1 METTFSGS
9 GDFGSGPDCPP
20 PSICSSSSTPTISQP
35 PTIEDSNP
43 TVLIIALTASLVLL
57 VVLLVSSL
65 LCIFFLY
72 RCSKVAPSSSE
83 KEHELKR
90 RSSRLGS
97 NKSGTSQAQQPQPEQ
112 PLSSLNATLL
122 LPKQA
127 SRTKIISFSTKG
139 KNNQHL
145 SVEKLSS
152 MTPNERLK
160 VLEFPHSK
168 VCMLAE
174 LGESSFGK
182 TYRGECA
189 KLLTTDITTPV
200 LIKTLR
206 EGAEAYLCESF
217 EKEMKLTSG
226 WNHPNILTLLAVS
239 TIEFPRYMIYEWL
252 EFGNLKDFLLSTASV
267 WLSMD
272 IESVY
277 NASQADLDSTIGSG
291 GSTQHS
297 MGTEEMI
304 AIVVQVAEGMEYL
317 EEQGFLH
324 KDLTARNC
332 QIGEG
337 LIVKISNF
345 GFSHDIQ
352 CMQYCEWTTSNGQ
365 KSFGPLR
372 WTAPETLK
380 DSTYSVQSDVWAYGI
395 FLWEAFSFG
404 QDPYPELATDEEVKE
419 YILSLNVMLQ
429 PDNCPKS
436 VYKIMRSCWNP
447 IPSKRPSFSWLK
459 QALKASVKQF
469 DLENVSRRFSY
480 YNSPSTTRK
489 ISEL

>member
-1 METTFSGS
+1 MENTFSGS
-9 GDFGSGPDCPP
+9 GDFGSDPDCSTL
-20 PSICSSSSTPTISQP
+20 SICSSSSTPTASQT

-43 TVLIIALTASLVLL
+43 TVSIIALTASLVLL
-57 VVLLVSSL
+57 IVLLVSSL
-65 LCIFFLY
+65 LCVFFLY
-72 RCSKVAPSSSE
+72 RCSKVAPSDSE

-90 RSSRLGS
+90 RSSRFGS
-97 NKSGTSQAQQPQPEQ
+97 NKSGSSQDQQLSEQ
-112 PLSSLNATLL
+112 PLPNLNATLL

-139 KNNQHL
+139 KNNQRL
-145 SVEKLSS
+145 SVEQLSS

-217 EKEMKLTSG
+217 EKEMRLTSG
-226 WNHPNILTLLAVS
+226 LNHPNILTLLAVS
-239 TIEFPRYMIYEWL
+239 TIEFPFYMIYEWL

-277 NASQADLDSTIGSG
+277 NASVVDLDSTLGSG

-297 MGTEEMI
+297 VGTEEMI
-304 AIVVQVAEGMEYL
+304 AIVIQVAEGMEYL
-317 EEQGFLH
+317 EEKGFLH

-332 QIGEG
+332 Q
-337 LIVKISNF
+337 V
-345 GFSHDIQ
+345 
-352 CMQYCEWTTSNGQ
+352 
-365 KSFGPLR
+365 
-372 WTAPETLK
+372 
-380 DSTYSVQSDVWAYGI
+380 
-395 FLWEAFSFG
+395 
-404 QDPYPELATDEEVKE
+404 E
-419 YILSLNVMLQ
+419 YIRNFLIS
-429 PDNCPKS
+429 
-436 VYKIMRSCWNP
+436 KI
-447 IPSKRPSFSWLK
+447 I
-459 QALKASVKQF
+459 V
-469 DLENVSRRFSY
+469 
-480 YNSPSTTRK
+480 
-489 ISEL
+489 

>member
-1 METTFSGS
+1 METYFSGS

-20 PSICSSSSTPTISQP
+20 QSICSSSSTPTSSQP
-35 PTIEDSNP
+35 PTVEESGS
-43 TVLIIALTASLVLL
+43 TLLIIVSTVSLVLL
-57 VVLLVSSL
+57 VALLVLSL
-65 LCIFFLY
+65 LCVFFLY
-72 RCSKVAPSSSE
+72 RCSKGSPSDSE

-90 RSSRLGS
+90 RSSRFGS
-97 NKSGTSQAQQPQPEQ
+97 NKSGSSQAQQESEQ
-112 PLSSLNATLL
+112 KPLPSLNATLL

-127 SRTKIISFSTKG
+127 SRSKIISFSTKG
-139 KNNQHL
+139 KKNQRL
-145 SVEKLSS
+145 SAEQLSS
-152 MTPNERLK
+152 MSPPERLK

-217 EKEMKLTSG
+217 EKEMELTSG

-272 IESVY
+272 IDSIY
-277 NASQADLDSTIGSG
+277 NASQADLDSTLGSG

-317 EEQGFLH
+317 EGQGFVH

-332 QIGEG
+332 Q
-337 LIVKISNF
+337 VK
-345 GFSHDIQ
+345 
-352 CMQYCEWTTSNGQ
+352 Y
-365 KSFGPLR
+365 
-372 WTAPETLK
+372 
-380 DSTYSVQSDVWAYGI
+380 
-395 FLWEAFSFG
+395 
-404 QDPYPELATDEEVKE
+404 
-419 YILSLNVMLQ
+419 
-429 PDNCPKS
+429 
-436 VYKIMRSCWNP
+436 YK
-447 IPSKRPSFSWLK
+447 F
-459 QALKASVKQF
+459 F
-469 DLENVSRRFSY
+469 Y
-480 YNSPSTTRK
+480 
-489 ISEL
+489 